1 MLGIATMFFLAMAIT
16 KARSGSRGVG
26 AGDIKLAMVC
36 GFIAG
41 WPAVVYFLM
50 GLAVSSIVYFVA
62 KWLMKNFTFMA
73 YFPMCSFISIGL
85 ATAVLCPYIPSFTQ
99 VLGVSF

>member
-36 GFIAG
+36 GFIV
-41 WPAVVYFLM
+41 PPS
-50 GLAVSSIVYFVA
+50 GL
-62 KWLMKNFTFMA
+62 
-73 YFPMCSFISIGL
+73 
-85 ATAVLCPYIPSFTQ
+85 
-99 VLGVSF
+99 